1 MVFIVVVA
9 VVDILAVEAFVVELT
24 VVAAGLGPQLLNIVA
39 ISNNPDINNEMLRC
53 FISCP
58 SLRQL
63 AHSRGLHAFYTLD
76 R

>member
-1 MVFIVVVA
+1 M
-9 VVDILAVEAFVVELT
+9 
-24 VVAAGLGPQLLNIVA
+24 A